1 MSYRTTRLHKIKPFS
16 FRKRKAF
23 TEKKTTLKCFFGQ
36 TFFSKES
43 LCKNLCN
50 LMVIKGA
57 KQMRITIS
65 GLPGSGTTTVAKLL
79 STELSMELI
88 SAGEMFRQIANEK
101 ELQLEQFAKL
111 AENSDDFDR
120 QIDKKQGEEAMKR
133 GNVIVEGRLSGFFV
147 SDADLK
153 IWLKAPVE
161 VRARRIAA
169 REGIAYEEALSSMK
183 NREQSENT
191 RYEKYYGINLDDLSI
206 YDLVIDSSRWS
217 ERDVVEMIKAAV
229 EGVR

>member
-1 MSYRTTRLHKIKPFS
+1 
-16 FRKRKAF
+16 
-23 TEKKTTLKCFFGQ
+23 
-36 TFFSKES
+36 
-43 LCKNLCN
+43 
-50 LMVIKGA
+50 
-57 KQMRITIS
+57 MRITIS

-101 ELQLEQFAKL
+101 KLQLEQFSKL
-111 AENSDDFDR
+111 AENNDDFDR
-120 QIDKKQGEEAMKR
+120 QIDEKQGEEAMKR
-133 GNVIVEGRLSGFFV
+133 GNVTVEGRLSGFFV
-147 SDADLK
+147 PDADLK

-191 RYEKYYGINLDDLSI
+191 RYERYYGINLDDLSI
-206 YDLVIDSSRWS
+206 YDLVIDSSMWS
-217 ERDVVEMIKAAV
+217 ERDIVEMIKMGV
-229 EGVR
+229 ESGK